1 MKYLVVLGDG
11 MADVPSVELG
21 NKTPLEFAKTPN
33 MDSLAQASTI
43 GLVKSVPDGFKPGSD
58 VANLSVMGYAPE
70 KFYSGRSPLE
80 ALSIGVELKD
90 NDVAIRTNLV
100 TLAGDGELPTKVMK
114 DYSAGEISTAEADE
128 LVKAVQEELGSDVY
142 RFYSGVSY
150 RHCLAVANGT
160 TATNLTPP
168 HDITDKVV
176 GEYLPSGE
184 MGKELLD
191 LIARSE
197 RVLKNHPVNLARI
210 EKGKN
215 PATHVWFWGAGTK
228 PKLKSFADMF
238 GLKGAVISA
247 VDLLKGIAVG
257 AKMDCPHVEGAT
269 GTLSTNWQ
277 GKIEAVKNS
286 FKNGADYVYLHME
299 APDECGHQGDML
311 GKVKAIEYV
320 DYVLGELNAYLKST
334 GEDYVIALLPDH
346 ATPLTVRTHTREP
359 IPYMIYKS
367 AHPVVSVLKYNEKD
381 AQKGEYLPNGQC
393 IITKMLETI

>member
-11 MADVPSVELG
+11 MADVPSVQLG

-33 MDSLAQASTI
+33 MDNLASMSAI

-90 NDVAIRTNLV
+90 GDVAIRTNLV
-100 TLAGDGELPTKVMK
+100 TLSGEGALETKVMK
-114 DYSAGEISTAEADE
+114 DYSAGEISTEEADA
-128 LVKAVQEELGSDVY
+128 LIKAVQEALGDDVY
-142 RFYSGVSY
+142 HFYRGVSY
-150 RHCLAVANGT
+150 RHCLVVANGT
-160 TATNLTPP
+160 TKTNLTPP
-168 HDITDKVV
+168 HDITDKIV

-191 LIARSE
+191 LIAKSE
-197 RVLKNHPVNLARI
+197 QILKSHPVNLARI
-210 EKGKN
+210 AKGKN
-215 PATHVWFWGAGTK
+215 PATHIWFWGAGTK
-228 PKLKSFADMF
+228 PELKSFADMF

-257 AKMDCPHVEGAT
+257 AKMDCPSVEGAT
-269 GTLSTNWQ
+269 GTLSTNWL

-286 FKNGADYVYLHME
+286 FENGTDYVYLHME
-299 APDECGHQGDML
+299 APDECGHQGDVL

-320 DYVLGELNAYLKST
+320 DYVLGELNEYLKAR
-334 GEDYVIALLPDH
+334 GEDYVIAVLPDH
-346 ATPLTVRTHTREP
+346 ATPLPVKTHTCEP

-367 AHPVVSVLKYNEKD
+367 AKPVVSALKYNEKD
-381 AQKGEYLPNGQC
+381 AQNGEYLPNGQC
-393 IITKMLETI
+393 IISKMLEKV